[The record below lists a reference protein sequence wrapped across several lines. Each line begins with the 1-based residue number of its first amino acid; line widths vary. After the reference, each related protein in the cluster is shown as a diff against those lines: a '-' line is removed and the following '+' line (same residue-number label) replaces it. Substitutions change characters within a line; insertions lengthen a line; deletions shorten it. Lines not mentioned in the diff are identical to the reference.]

1 VKLPQVIVCAPAGWA
16 AGLLRDQAAEARWLV
31 RELTHPA
38 ALARL
43 PADGRPTVVVM
54 VIDPAD
60 PATDRLE
67 GLADLHARMP
77 DVAAVVLSD
86 AKLPDDRRAAWIAT
100 VLDLGARAVLFP
112 PYTKLVL
119 EDLVGGVMAAT
130 VRRAVGTPPGETLTV
145 AVPAHHPDDAPIDLA
160 AGDYEETP

>member
-1 VKLPQVIVCAPAGWA
+1 MKLPQVIVCAPDGWA

-31 RELTHPA
+31 RELTHPTS
-38 ALARL
+38 LARL
-43 PADGRPTVVVM
+43 PADGRPTVVVL

-60 PATDRLE
+60 PATERLE
-67 GLADLHARMP
+67 ALADLHLRRP

-86 AKLPDDRRAAWIAT
+86 AKLPDDRRAAWMAA

-130 VRRAVGTPPGETLTV
+130 VRRVVGVVPATTLTV
-145 AVPAHHPDDAPIDLA
+145 PTPAPAADDVPIDLA
-160 AGDYEETP
+160 AGDYEESP